1 MRHKESTLQCQCVRW
16 FRYEYPRFTI
26 FAIPNGG
33 NRDAITG
40 AIMKKEG
47 VLAGVADLFIMVGTD
62 NYHGLFIEMKTKE
75 GRQAD
80 SQKLFQFQCEAN
92 GYKYVVCRTFDE
104 FTLTIKQYLGEI
116 NYESSQ
122 I

>member
-1 MRHKESTLQCQCVRW
+1 MRHQESTIQSACVRW
-16 FRYEYPRFTI
+16 FRYQYPQHTI

-47 VLAGVADLFIMVGTD
+47 VLAGVADLFIMLP
-62 NYHGLFIEMKTKE
+62 NKHYHGMFIEMKTKE

-80 SQKLFQFQCEAN
+80 SQKMFQFRCEVN
-92 GYKYVVCRTFDE
+92 GYKYVLCRSFEQFVAEFENYLTDE
-104 FTLTIKQYLGEI
+104 Q
-116 NYESSQ
+116 
-122 I
+122 